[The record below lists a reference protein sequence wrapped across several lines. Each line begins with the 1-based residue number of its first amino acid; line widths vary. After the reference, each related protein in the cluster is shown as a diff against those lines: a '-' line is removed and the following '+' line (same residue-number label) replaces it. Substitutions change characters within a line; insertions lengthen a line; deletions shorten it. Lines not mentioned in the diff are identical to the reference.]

1 MCATLRSRQQSNPNP
16 SVSLILSV
24 LWLLMLLM
32 RNFCLAV
39 DGRRPVAV
47 DAQSPLP
54 LDDQRLEVVSAS

>member
-1 MCATLRSRQQSNPNP
+1 
-16 SVSLILSV
+16 
-24 LWLLMLLM
+24 MLLM